1 MRSKEEA
8 DEYRYF
14 PDPDL
19 PIVNLKSERIEIIR
33 RNIPELPDDK
43 IQRFIKKY
51 GLSNYDAEILSVNIE
66 MADYF
71 EKILEHGASPKI
83 TCNWIIGNLTK
94 VLNESK
100 KTIKELSLPPENLS
114 DLTKFIENGEI
125 SSKIAKKVFEEMIS
139 TGEKPNVIIDKKGLK
154 QISDEKELT
163 KMIEITID
171 ENKELVKQYKAGK
184 KQVIGHFVGEM
195 MKKTKGKGNPALI
208 NNLLKQK
215 LEK

>member
-1 MRSKEEA
+1 
-8 DEYRYF
+8 
-14 PDPDL
+14 
-19 PIVNLKSERIEIIR
+19 
-33 RNIPELPDDK
+33 
-43 IQRFIKKY
+43 
-51 GLSNYDAEILSVNIE
+51 
-66 MADYF
+66 
-71 EKILEHGASPKI
+71 
-83 TCNWIIGNLTK
+83 
-94 VLNESK
+94 
-100 KTIKELSLPPENLS
+100 
-114 DLTKFIENGEI
+114 
-125 SSKIAKKVFEEMIS
+125 MIS